1 MYTNKRVVCIGGGTG
16 LSTMLRGLKNYTE
29 EITAIVTVADNGGS
43 SGILRREMNM
53 LPPGD
58 IRNCILA
65 LAETEPVL
73 AEVFQYRF
81 TSGSLEGQNLGNLF
95 LAAMTEIY
103 GSFEKAVETA
113 NDVFAVTG
121 QVLPVTTENIQLR
134 AYYEDGTTITGEH
147 EIVYT
152 NKVVRKKIDTVELLP
167 KTPNAYYKA
176 IQAIAKAD
184 TIILGPG
191 SLFTSIIPN
200 LLVNGISKSIRDS
213 FAKVVYVAN
222 IMTQPGE
229 TDNFTL
235 KMHVDEIERYL
246 GQGVIDYVIA
256 NNSSLDSQTIQHYKE
271 DDAILVENDYRD
283 KTDFEIIE
291 TDFATVSGDL
301 GYVRHNAGHLADII
315 IKL

>member
-16 LSTMLRGLKNYTE
+16 LSTMLRGIKNYTE

-95 LAAMTEIY
+95 LAAMTDIC
-103 GSFEKAVETA
+103 GSFEKAVETT

-167 KTPNAYYKA
+167 KAPNAYYKA

-200 LLVNGISKSIRDS
+200 LLVNGISKSIQES
-213 FAKVVYVAN
+213 FAKVIYVSN

-256 NNSSLDSQTIQHYKE
+256 NKSSLDSETIEHYKE
-271 DDAILVENDYRD
+271 DDAMLVENDYEAR
-283 KTDFEIIE
+283 TDFEIIE
-291 TDFATVSGDL
+291 TDFATVSEEL
-301 GYVRHNAGHLADII
+301 GYVRHNASHLADII

>member
-16 LSTMLRGLKNYTE
+16 LSTMLRGLKNYTK
-29 EITAIVTVADNGGS
+29 EITAVVTVADNGGS
-43 SGILRREMNM
+43 SGMLRREMNM

-73 AEVFQYRF
+73 KEVFQYRF
-81 TSGSLEGQNLGNLF
+81 NGGTLGGQNLGNLF
-95 LAAMTEIY
+95 LAAMTEIC

-121 QVLPVTTENIQLR
+121 QVLPVTTENIQLK

-167 KTPNAYYKA
+167 RTPNAYYKA
-176 IQAIAKAD
+176 VEAIAKAD
-184 TIILGPG
+184 LVILGPG

-200 LLVNGISKSIRDS
+200 LLVNGISRSIRDS
-213 FAKVVYVAN
+213 FAKVVYVSN

-229 TDNFTL
+229 TDNFSL
-235 KMHVDEIERYL
+235 KMHVDEIKRYL
-246 GQGVIDYVIA
+246 GEGVIDYVIA
-256 NNSSLDSQTIQHYKE
+256 NNAVIDQETYQHYLE
-271 DDAILVENDYRD
+271 DDADLVLNDYRD
-283 KTDFEIIE
+283 HTDFEIIE
-291 TDFATVSGDL
+291 TDFAIVDKEQ
-301 GYVRHNAGHLADII
+301 GYVRHDASHLAEII